1 MSPPNQ
7 SENPGRKL
15 FARQNHQNL
24 IETDKLKNHNP
35 AHKDNTDGQF
45 AIIAKTIFKNN
56 TRKTDFLKNN
66 ADSRKNKKS
75 KKFVAKR
82 IASREIKE
90 PYGSLFFI
98 NQVILL
104 LP

>member
-24 IETDKLKNHNP
+24 IETNKLKNHNP
-35 AHKDNTDGQF
+35 AHKDNKDGQV

-56 TRKTDFLKNN
+56 TRKTDFLKIMRI
-66 ADSRKNKKS
+66 SGKIKNPKNS
-75 KKFVAKR
+75 WQ
-82 IASREIKE
+82 SE
-90 PYGSLFFI
+90 
-98 NQVILL
+98 
-104 LP
+104 